1 MINSNAII
9 ENMVYIILVVLLLII
24 ELLYFK
30 IADRYNI
37 IDKPNN
43 RSSHSQITLRGGGII
58 FPVATAIA
66 FALGYVSLWVT
77 LAVVAVAI
85 VSFIDDIRPLPTLPR
100 FATHLLGVLLILYDL
115 ELFGLALWFI
125 PIILV
130 FLIGWINAFNFMDGI
145 NGITVLYALVALI
158 TFTYLPVHETE
169 TPLLLTMIASC
180 LVFGFFNVRTK
191 AKTFAGD
198 VGSVSMAVLLGYF
211 MIKTIIRTEQ
221 IGYLLFFAVYGID
234 AVVTILHRL
243 IKKENILEAHRSHLY
258 QYLANEYGYSHLL
271 VSFAYA
277 GIQLLINI
285 FVIYMETH
293 GYLSILNAAVFLIL
307 LSLMYLLV
315 RIFLIRKMTL
325 KNG

>member
-1 MINSNAII
+1 MNAI
-9 ENMVYIILVVLLLII
+9 VYSVIIVLLLII

-58 FPVATAIA
+58 FPIATLVS
-66 FALGYVSLWVT
+66 FALDYVSPWVT

-100 FATHLLGVLLILYDL
+100 ISIHLFAVVLVFYDL
-115 ELFGLALWFI
+115 DLFGLEFWLL
-125 PIILV
+125 PLILV

-158 TFTYLPVHETE
+158 TFTYLPIHKKEI
-169 TPLLLTMIASC
+169 PLLLTMIASC

-198 VGSVSMAVLLGYF
+198 VGSISMAVLLGYF
-211 MIKTIIRTEQ
+211 MIKTIIKTEQ

-234 AVVTILHRL
+234 AVITILHRL

-258 QYLANEYGYSHLL
+258 QYLANEYKYSHLL
-271 VSFAYA
+271 VSFVYA
-277 GIQLLINI
+277 GLQLLIN
-285 FVIYMETH
+285 VLVVYMGTY
-293 GYLSILNAAVFLIL
+293 GYLSIINAAVFLIL

-315 RIFLIRKMTL
+315 RIFLIRKMIPES
-325 KNG
+325 N